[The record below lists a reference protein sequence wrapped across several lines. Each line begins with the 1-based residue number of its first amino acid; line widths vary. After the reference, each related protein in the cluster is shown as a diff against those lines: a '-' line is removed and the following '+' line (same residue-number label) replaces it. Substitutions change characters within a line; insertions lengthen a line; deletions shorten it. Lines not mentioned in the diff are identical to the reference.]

1 MYFVLHNF
9 WLLFDHLFKY
19 FGIYPCQKVGEDKLR
34 QISACHF
41 WGLFIGFTLLYQTIF
56 SGLLVGIIF
65 VWTSP
70 KDLLDNFIKKAVPS
84 LMDKMVLALTVGNLH
99 QIYFACL
106 GHLHSFGNGLSMFQ
120 EFINNKA
127 IMDKSMINQRI
138 ITYAKCLISVLLLVL
153 SGFMNHVGVTY
164 TFNKEINLST
174 MWMIVVIFCFTLMSI
189 PSFIPIFYFTFSY
202 MEIVNAL
209 SIWSKTIIQ
218 SEMTYDFLVKVRDFM
233 DALKL
238 ARKII
243 SPFLFWII
251 WGYFLQAIIM
261 SYFTIATIM
270 NENTTLGWEKI
281 CSIISC
287 FVFDVWIIYL
297 FHMYCS
303 MSEHIIDQINCLRER
318 VMDFDQQSNQQDMIY
333 SALSEFQGFD
343 AKGYFTL
350 NNSLL
355 TGMITNFATLLVILV
370 QFKQSEI

>member
-1 MYFVLHNF
+1 
-9 WLLFDHLFKY
+9 
-19 FGIYPCQKVGEDKLR
+19 
-34 QISACHF
+34 
-41 WGLFIGFTLLYQTIF
+41 
-56 SGLLVGIIF
+56 
-65 VWTSP
+65 
-70 KDLLDNFIKKAVPS
+70 
-84 LMDKMVLALTVGNLH
+84 
-99 QIYFACL
+99 
-106 GHLHSFGNGLSMFQ
+106 
-120 EFINNKA
+120 
-127 IMDKSMINQRI
+127 
-138 ITYAKCLISVLLLVL
+138 
-153 SGFMNHVGVTY
+153 
-164 TFNKEINLST
+164 
-174 MWMIVVIFCFTLMSI
+174 
-189 PSFIPIFYFTFSY
+189 

-261 SYFTIATIM
+261 SYFSIATIM

-281 CSIISC
+281 CSIISY
-287 FVFDVWIIYL
+287 FLFDVWIIYL

-303 MSEHIIDQINCLRER
+303 LSEHIVDQINCLRER